1 MPKEIE
7 DTAHEEEENLE
18 EEIEENEEEDVNE
31 ASDSPKDEI
40 GKLLEII
47 GEKSSESE
55 EEESSE
61 EEEES
66 SEEEEETEETKDEE
80 EEESEEEGESDE
92 ESKDELE
99 EEEESEEEEP
109 PKEESSDEL
118 VIRLRE
124 EINTLSKQIVRPV
137 TAVEPTPVIKEGEGE
152 KEEQPP
158 VVVSTDIT
166 QEEYDEAMTDK
177 DKFSKLIDEVVAVR
191 TKQGLRNVAQS
202 VDGVIAEKL
211 SINQRVN
218 DFFEEHENLRGVR
231 DYIGTLADRLS
242 EEHKDWNMD
251 KIFKE
256 LPDIAYKNLGLSAD
270 STTTNR
276 NNGNRS
282 KSKRKA
288 KSKSQRP
295 AFTKGSQTKASADN
309 LTKEQKDISQTLEL

>member
-1 MPKEIE
+1 MPKEIK
-7 DTAHEEEENLE
+7 DTAHEEEEEILE
-18 EEIEENEEEDVNE
+18 TDIEENEEEDVNE

-47 GEKSSESE
+47 GEKPPETE

-66 SEEEEETEETKDEE
+66 SEEEEETKETKDEE
-80 EEESEEEGESDE
+80 EEESEEEGEPDE

-109 PKEESSDEL
+109 PEEESSDEL
-118 VIRLRE
+118 VNRLRE

-137 TAVEPTPVIKEGEGE
+137 TAIETKPTVEEGVE
-152 KEEQPP
+152 EEQPP
-158 VVVSTDIT
+158 VVISTDIT

-177 DKFSKLIDEVVAVR
+177 DKFSKLIDKVVVAR
-191 TKQGLRNVAQS
+191 TKQELSNVAQS
-202 VDGVIAEKL
+202 VDGAIAEKL

-218 DFFEEHENLRGVR
+218 DFFDEHENLRGVR

-276 NNGNRS
+276 DNGS
-282 KSKRKA
+282 KSKSRKKI

-295 AFTKGSQTKASADN
+295 AFTKGSKTRASADN
-309 LTKEQKDISQTLEL
+309 LSQEQKDISQTLEL